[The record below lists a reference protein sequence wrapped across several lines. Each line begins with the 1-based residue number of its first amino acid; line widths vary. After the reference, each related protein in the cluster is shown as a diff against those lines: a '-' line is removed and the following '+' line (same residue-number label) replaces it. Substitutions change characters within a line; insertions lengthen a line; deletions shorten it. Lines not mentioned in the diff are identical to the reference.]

1 VPLPNCADREA
12 LRIGIN
18 QIDSDPAIPL
28 LVRISQLSRR
38 LLTGTEE
45 SDIQQ
50 LLSPTYPTVADTLP
64 PFAGE
69 LRIDGDDVKVNLLR
83 SLPLDGRNLAQVL
96 EGRTMWR
103 DGQSWLIPRLGGA
116 VGPPHPLVVWWALLF
131 ALSMRARYD
140 PEGWTRDLDP
150 DQSASAV
157 VPETMLD
164 MSMGICPELLV
175 ETMPSV

>member
-1 VPLPNCADREA
+1 M
-12 LRIGIN
+12 
-18 QIDSDPAIPL
+18 
-28 LVRISQLSRR
+28 
-38 LLTGTEE
+38 TGTEE

-50 LLSPTYPTVADTLP
+50 LLSTTYPTVADTLP

-83 SLPLDGRNLAQVL
+83 SLPLDGRNLAQVI
-96 EGRTMWR
+96 EGRTTWR

-140 PEGWTRDLDP
+140 PEGWTGTSTRTRAPARWSLRP
-150 DQSASAV
+150 CSTCQ
-157 VPETMLD
+157 L
-164 MSMGICPELLV
+164 GLCPELLV